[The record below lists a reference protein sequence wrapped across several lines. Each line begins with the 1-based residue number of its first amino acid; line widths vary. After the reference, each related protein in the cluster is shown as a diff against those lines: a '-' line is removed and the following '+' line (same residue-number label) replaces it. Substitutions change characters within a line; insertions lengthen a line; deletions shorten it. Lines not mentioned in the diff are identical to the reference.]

1 MTWGSTDSSPKDG
14 KRMASPASNPSDP
27 SYWIT
32 QIDDYLSG
40 HTAGNTDVAYLMYLV
55 GQYQSSIVGQDAAE
69 QAQMTKYV
77 NEAQQLWQYLQECN
91 GLATTSL
98 AGISATTAFSQL
110 CTTMMIQLSG
120 DPFFSGANA
129 GMLTSIIQTL
139 SSAENTVLSA
149 GSFAGAGLAALWK
162 EYNAQGPDGP
172 QAGPMKALMADLTQL
187 NQQFTGQSQAVQA
200 QAQQDMKMSQT
211 IEGALN
217 NWFLAL
223 KKIQQ
228 YFIQNYRTQ

>member
-14 KRMASPASNPSDP
+14 KGMASPASNPSDP

-120 DPFFSGANA
+120 DPFFYHPSEKSLYFP
-129 GMLTSIIQTL
+129 M
-139 SSAENTVLSA
+139 
-149 GSFAGAGLAALWK
+149 SFI
-162 EYNAQGPDGP
+162 N
-172 QAGPMKALMADLTQL
+172 
-187 NQQFTGQSQAVQA
+187 
-200 QAQQDMKMSQT
+200 
-211 IEGALN
+211 
-217 NWFLAL
+217 
-223 KKIQQ
+223 
-228 YFIQNYRTQ
+228 